1 MTPSNPCGP
10 STEQQQEPTA
20 PGPQQRLD
28 ALLAE
33 LFSLS
38 QQLAN
43 QPEALVNLLRKLE
56 QLHRGIQD
64 GPLRGSLPADRHKL
78 FELLQ
83 NLEQSGGWPYIPR
96 PQLQSFINQLQQK
109 PAEPPDE
116 APEEAP
122 EQLPPTELK

>member
-1 MTPSNPCGP
+1 MTSSNPCGP
-10 STEQQQEPTA
+10 STEQQQEPAA

-38 QQLAN
+38 QELAN

-64 GPLRGSLPADRHKL
+64 GPLRGSLPADRHPL

-83 NLEQSGGWPYIPR
+83 KLEQSGGWPYIPR

-109 PAEPPDE
+109 PLE

-122 EQLPPTELK
+122 ETPEQQPPAELK

>member
-1 MTPSNPCGP
+1 MTPSPPCDP
-10 STEQQQEPTA
+10 STEQEQEPTA
-20 PGPQQRLD
+20 PGPEQRLD

-33 LFSLS
+33 LLSLS
-38 QQLAN
+38 QELAN

-56 QLHRGIQD
+56 QLHRGIQE

-96 PQLQSFINQLQQK
+96 PQLQSFLNQLQQK
-109 PAEPPDE
+109 PTEPPED
-116 APEEAP
+116 APEAP
-122 EQLPPTELK
+122 EQQQPPKELK

>member
-1 MTPSNPCGP
+1 MTPSNPCSP

-38 QQLAN
+38 QELAN
-43 QPEALVNLLRKLE
+43 QPKALVNLLRKLE
-56 QLHRGIQD
+56 QLHRSIQD
-64 GPLRGSLPADRHKL
+64 GPLRGSLPADRHPL

-96 PQLQSFINQLQQK
+96 PQLQSFLNQLQQK
-109 PAEPPDE
+109 PTEPPEE

-122 EQLPPTELK
+122 EQQLPKEFK

>member
-1 MTPSNPCGP
+1 MTPSTPCGP
-10 STEQQQEPTA
+10 STEQQQESTA

-96 PQLQSFINQLQQK
+96 PQLQSFLNQLQQK
-109 PAEPPDE
+109 PAEPP
-116 APEEAP
+116 EEAP
-122 EQLPPTELK
+122 EQQPPTELK

>member
-1 MTPSNPCGP
+1 MTPSPPCGP

-20 PGPQQRLD
+20 PEPQQRLD

-33 LFSLS
+33 LYNIS
-38 QQLAN
+38 QELAN

-64 GPLRGSLPADRHKL
+64 GPLRGSLPADRHQL

-96 PQLQSFINQLQQK
+96 PQLQSFLNQLQQK
-109 PAEPPDE
+109 PAE

-122 EQLPPTELK
+122 EQQPPTELK

>member
-96 PQLQSFINQLQQK
+96 PQLHNFLRQLQQQ
-109 PAEPPDE
+109 PAE
-116 APEEAP
+116 APETP
-122 EQLPPTELK
+122 EHQPPIELK